1 MSTTKTTTFGN
12 QRKCYV
18 CLHILFD
25 VYTYAYT

>member
-1 MSTTKTTTFGN
+1 MSTRKTTFGN

-25 VYTYAYT
+25 VYTYT